1 MTLDE
6 LKTLVQNY
14 TQNDETVFVST
25 INDFIK
31 NAEER
36 LLELVQIN
44 VFRKTSTGTSTSG
57 NRFLKGPEDYLASF
71 SLAAIDANGDY
82 HYLDKI

>member
-31 NAEER
+31 N
-36 LLELVQIN
+36 V
-44 VFRKTSTGTSTSG
+44 K
-57 NRFLKGPEDYLASF
+57 
-71 SLAAIDANGDY
+71 
-82 HYLDKI
+82 

>member
-44 VFRKTSTGTSTSG
+44 VFRKTSTGTSTPIVVSSEPNAG
-57 NRFLKGPEDYLASF
+57 STL
-71 SLAAIDANGDY
+71 
-82 HYLDKI
+82 

>member
-14 TQNDETVFVST
+14 TQNDESVFVST

-31 NAEER
+31 NAE
-36 LLELVQIN
+36 
-44 VFRKTSTGTSTSG
+44 
-57 NRFLKGPEDYLASF
+57 
-71 SLAAIDANGDY
+71 
-82 HYLDKI
+82 